1 MRITL
6 AILLLLYIT
15 ANNTFGQPAGD
26 SKPQSGDLSLRIKSI
41 NFIENNEFYNP
52 IVEGYTLLGFFLQPE
67 LIYTPS
73 GKVSLRAAKQVINAG
88 LNVDLKT
95 GCRMEVDAFA
105 LCMAGEDAREG
116 TTAFLEKRKA
126 LFKGSL
132 TGE

>member
-1 MRITL
+1 VVSADALMTDVMN
-6 AILLLLYIT
+6 T
-15 ANNTFGQPAGD
+15 AKVI
-26 SKPQSGDLSLRIKSI
+26 SRK
-41 NFIENNEFYNP
+41 
-52 IVEGYTLLGFFLQPE
+52 
-67 LIYTPS
+67 

-132 TGE
+132 TGK